1 MKLLNILL
9 AVLVVLLVGVYVLT
23 AGLVYVTL
31 SEKVTQTIRDEIAE
45 LRTTLPATDDV
56 YPRVDYPAGSDVPEW
71 RLIVGYRVQSY
82 MDAVKLERKIRGMME

>member
-1 MKLLNILL
+1 MKLFIIVG
-9 AVLVVLLVGVYVLT
+9 AVLIVGYVLT
-23 AGLVYVTL
+23 AVLVYVTL
-31 SEKVTQTIRDEIAE
+31 SETVTETIRDEIAA